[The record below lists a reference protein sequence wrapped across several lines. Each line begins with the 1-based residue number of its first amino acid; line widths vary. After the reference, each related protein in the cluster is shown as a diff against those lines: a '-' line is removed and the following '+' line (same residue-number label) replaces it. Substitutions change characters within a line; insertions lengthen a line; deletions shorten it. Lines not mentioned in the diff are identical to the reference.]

1 MKTATAKELR
11 IRAASILENVK
22 RGEEIT
28 ITMRGKSIAVLTPFN
43 KIKRQF
49 NPVGFGIWKGR
60 KGLKDVS
67 KWVDERRKERF
78 QR

>member
-11 IRAASILENVK
+11 TRTSSILESVIKGNEV
-22 RGEEIT
+22 I
-28 ITMRGKSIAVLTPFN
+28 ITMRGKSIAVLKPFK
-43 KIKRQF
+43 KIEREF
-49 NPVGFGIWKGR
+49 IPVGFGIWKDR
-60 KGLKDVS
+60 KDLKDII

>member
-11 IRAASILENVK
+11 TRASSILEKVRK
-22 RGEEIT
+22 GDEVV
-28 ITMRGKSIAVLTPFN
+28 ITMRGKSIAV
-43 KIKRQF
+43 IKPLKKAKGLF
-49 NPVGFGIWKGR
+49 SPIGFGIWKER
-60 KGLKDVS
+60 KDIIDIQ